1 MPLPTLF
8 NAQTISTGQQLDDN
22 FSALGFLTV
31 ISCSI
36 AGTNALA
43 LTPFP
48 NTPTVS
54 AYGNHMMFGGVA
66 GGTNT
71 GATTATVAGLGTLSV
86 FKGSAAGPVALAAG
100 NIFVGNFIILVYNS
114 ALSGG
119 SGGFQLV
126 SVY

>member
-8 NAQTISTGQQLDDN
+8 AAQTLSTGAQLDAN
-22 FSALGFLTV
+22 FAALGQIAV
-31 ISCSI
+31 IPGTM
-36 AGTNALA
+36 AGTNAITFTPLA
-43 LTPFP
+43 TAPAVP
-48 NTPTVS
+48 
-54 AYGNHMMFGGVA
+54 AYANYMMFGGVA